1 MHVGRQEKSKDNQRG
16 CLLDGAMSWVPSGPR
31 AQSPNAGPMAHVQW
45 FMADSPGT
53 TIDFVTTTDPPPKQ
67 PEIAPDCCKKSVVV
81 QRPYVRAQFEL
92 EVVAQQGNY
101 DLHRNK
107 SPLHPTPPTHTPS
120 KNELQLF
127 LLFIMAEPN
136 SQRAKCQDCSA
147 FCH

>member
-1 MHVGRQEKSKDNQRG
+1 
-16 CLLDGAMSWVPSGPR
+16 
-31 AQSPNAGPMAHVQW
+31 MAHVQW

-92 EVVAQQGNY
+92 EFVAQQGNY

-107 SPLHPTPPTHTPS
+107 TPPHPTHPHS
-120 KNELQLF
+120 FQE
-127 LLFIMAEPN
+127 
-136 SQRAKCQDCSA
+136 
-147 FCH
+147 